1 MEKHPVD
8 KTVSP
13 MDYLPALVLLLLTV
27 WGFFYYVSAVMPFIA
42 DDAFITFRYSE
53 NLARGYGPT
62 FNPGGQ
68 PVEGYTTFL
77 WMLLMTIPHFAG
89 ISVVFFSKA
98 LGIIFAIATLIVVW
112 IFASRACPFL
122 PPRYRIYPGLI
133 AAFLLATFYPSAVHA
148 VSGMETSLFTF
159 LLILLFLQSMIYL
172 DNPDP
177 RRATAFAIT
186 AILTGLARP
195 EGNIVVWVIAL
206 TMLIFAGKN
215 RAAFIR
221 SFIFFYIIPG
231 VIYYV
236 WRYWYYGLP
245 LPLPAYVKGV
255 YGSQNP
261 GVLHGL
267 QPVMQ
272 FLEIMTI
279 YFGIPILIGLVGL
292 GGRLLPAIL
301 GVITFLL
308 FFLFPYH
315 AMSFTFRFLYPIV
328 PMLFVI
334 AAIGLGLIFTWTR
347 DRLNAYSKPGGI
359 IAAFLIL
366 FICWILAG
374 STMSTARVGI
384 AEAVRYGNALRNVH
398 IRLGKALALISEPM
412 HGIREMVLA
421 TPDAGAVPYYS
432 GWTTIDTGGLNDRT
446 IATTDVDIGEYVVS
460 RNPNLVIINSTTR
473 DVFTPNVP
481 FEGPLFDACMEHGMR
496 PAVSIDFMGS
506 YYLWLMTYP
515 DGGFT
520 EYLRRLEF

>member
-1 MEKHPVD
+1 
-8 KTVSP
+8 

-42 DDAFITFRYSE
+42 DDAFITFRYSQ
-53 NLARGYGPT
+53 NLARGYGPM
-62 FNPGGQ
+62 FNPGDQ

-77 WMLLMTIPHFAG
+77 WMLLMTIPHIAG
-89 ISVVFFSKA
+89 MSAVVFSKA
-98 LGIIFAIATLIVVW
+98 LGIIFTVGTFIVGYL
-112 IFASRACPFL
+112 FACHACPFL
-122 PPRYRIYPGLI
+122 QPRYRIYPGLI

-148 VSGMETSLFTF
+148 ISGMETSLFTF
-159 LLILLFLQSMIYL
+159 LLTLLFLQSMLYL
-172 DNPDP
+172 DKPDS

-195 EGNIVVWVIAL
+195 EGNIVVWVLVL
-206 TMLIFAGKN
+206 TILFRDRSN

-221 SFIFFYIIPG
+221 SFILFYLIPG
-231 VIYYV
+231 VIYFA
-236 WRYWYYGLP
+236 WRWWYYGLP

-255 YGSQNP
+255 LGSQSL
-261 GVLHGL
+261 GALHGI

-272 FLEIMTI
+272 FLEIMSI

-292 GGRLLPAIL
+292 GRRFMPAIF
-301 GVITFLL
+301 GTIAFII

-334 AAIGLGLIFTWTR
+334 AAIGIALIFSWTR
-347 DRLNAYSKPGGI
+347 DRLNANGKSGGI
-359 IAAFLIL
+359 IAAFLVL
-366 FICWILAG
+366 LICAILAG
-374 STMSTARVGI
+374 STMSTAKVGI
-384 AEAVRYGNALRNVH
+384 AEAVRYGNALRDVH
-398 IRLGKALALISEPM
+398 IRLGKALALVSEPM

-421 TPDAGAVPYYS
+421 IPDAGAVPYYS

-446 IATTDVDIGEYVVS
+446 IATTDVEIGEYVVS
-460 RNPNLVIINSTTR
+460 RNPDLVIINSTTR

-481 FEGPLFDACMEHGMR
+481 FEGPLFNACIEHGLR

-506 YYLWLMTYP
+506 YYLWLMTDP
-515 DGGFT
+515 DGGFA
-520 EYLRRLEF
+520 EYLKELRK